1 MKKRKS
7 QSLWKGFLLTFFM
20 AISLGAF
27 SQNIT
32 VKGTVTD
39 DTGFTVIGGTVI
51 VEGNSDIGTVTDI
64 DGNYTLNNVP
74 SDASLQFSYVG
85 MKSQVVPVN
94 GQTTINVVMRS
105 DTELL
110 DEVVVIGYGTTSTR
124 MAVGSITSLK
134 TDKIEDLPF
143 TNVGDAL
150 QGRTAGVVIQ
160 SGGGEPGSKPRI
172 SIRGGAKPLY
182 VIDGVIR
189 DESDFSALNSSDI
202 DQISI
207 LKDASATAVYGSRA
221 GDGIVLVQT
230 KKGQRGDLSIKYSGG
245 VDFSQLAVFPDKLN
259 AYDYVTAVNQAADYD
274 GRNHP
279 YSQEDINKIKNNSD
293 PYGSITANTDW
304 RDLTLND
311 FASGHRHN
319 LSMSGVSEN
328 GINFYAAVGYLKQ
341 NSIFKES
348 HNNEYERANIRTNVS
363 TRFDDIGFEVGLNI
377 DGTLEQTSPTVWG
390 NYTVWS
396 QIQNVKPN
404 YAAFNPDGTYSSIS
418 IHPLVILDKRAGY
431 NNEND
436 KTFNIQ
442 LNAKWDL
449 PYVEGLSVGALG
461 NVRYGDYNQKIF
473 QSKAP
478 QHQPDGA
485 RVPYTSNFLRM
496 TNDNGTQTSFDA
508 NILYKK
514 SIDRHNFELQGVY
527 SFYKSKG
534 DNFWGQREGYLS
546 SNFDQLFAGD
556 ASTQTN
562 YGAGRESA
570 RLGYVG
576 RVKYDWDARYMFEGN
591 FRIDKSDNFARGER
605 TGFFPS
611 GAVAWT
617 ISEESFMEGLKDKN
631 IIDFLKVRTSYGLVG
646 LEAGARFGYLPVY
659 SLDPQAAVINGSFQ
673 PGFSEGPLV
682 SNDLS
687 WYDRQVF
694 DVGLD
699 ASFLDNRLTTTLDYY
714 YYRTKGY
721 LMSPRNVYNTPLG
734 KDMPLVKSE
743 SAHRRAGYEAS
754 LRWKDQ
760 VNDFS
765 YEVGVNL
772 NSYDELWEKKED
784 ESLTNLMDPNKRET
798 HTKNFY
804 GSAYKT
810 NGLYQNI
817 DEILNNP
824 RRETANELKPGDLF
838 FADLNG
844 DGKIDGEDFQRI
856 GKPTFPSFIYG
867 LDFSLGYKNF
877 FMNGLL
883 QGTGKRYM
891 QLQEFMRGSNT
902 EYITYDFHKDF
913 WTEDNPNAAFP
924 RLSTYQNLNAGQNY
938 TVSADFW
945 YHNASY
951 LRLKTLQVGYDFKDY
966 LKNFKRISSVRL
978 SLAGTNLFTISNV
991 KKYFDPELT
1000 SESGYGYPVQRTYSV
1015 NLNITF

>member
-1 MKKRKS
+1 MKERNS
-7 QSLWKGFLLTFFM
+7 LSLWKGLLFTFLWT
-20 AISLGAF
+20 ITLGVFA
-27 SQNIT
+27 QNIT
-32 VKGTVTD
+32 LTGTILDQGKEPVIGATILVKGTSSGTVTD
-39 DTGFTVIGGTVI
+39 Y
-51 VEGNSDIGTVTDI
+51 
-64 DGNYTLNNVP
+64 DGNYTL
-74 SDASLQFSYVG
+74 SEIASNAVLEISYVG
-85 MKSQVVPVN
+85 MKSK
-94 GQTTINVVMRS
+94 TINVNGRTLINVVLDS

-110 DEVVVIGYGTTSTR
+110 DEVVVIGYGATSTR

-172 SIRGGAKPLY
+172 SIRGGSKPLY

-202 DQISI
+202 DKISI

-230 KKGQRGDLSIKYSGG
+230 KRGKQGDLSIKYSGG

-259 AYDYVTAVNQAADYD
+259 AYDYVNAVNQAAGYD
-274 GRNHP
+274 GREHP
-279 YSQEDINKIKNNSD
+279 YSQEDIDKIANKSD

-311 FASGHRHN
+311 YASGHRHN

-348 HNNEYERANIRTNVS
+348 HNNEYERANIRSNIS
-363 TRFDDIGFEVGLNI
+363 TRFDDIGVEVGLNI

-418 IHPLVILDKRAGY
+418 VHPLVLLDKRAGY
-431 NNEND
+431 NNEKD

-478 QHQPDGA
+478 QHQSNGS
-485 RVPYTSNFLRM
+485 RVPYTSNYLRM
-496 TNDNGTQTSFDA
+496 SNANGTQTSFDA
-508 NILYKK
+508 NVSYKK
-514 SIDRHNFELQGVY
+514 SIDLHRFELQGVY
-527 SFYKSKG
+527 SFYKSDG
-534 DNFWGQREGYLS
+534 DSFWAQREGYLS

-562 YGAGRESA
+562 YGAGEESA
-570 RLGYVG
+570 RIGYVG
-576 RVKYDWDARYMFEGN
+576 RIKYDWNTRYMFEGN
-591 FRIDKSDNFARGER
+591 FRIDQSDNFAPGER

-611 GAVAWT
+611 GAVAWA
-617 ISEESFMEGLKDKN
+617 ISEEPFMEKLKDDN
-631 IIDFLKVRTSYGLVG
+631 IINFLKLRASYGLVG
-646 LEAGARFGYLPVY
+646 LEEGARFGYLPVY
-659 SLDPQAAVINGSFQ
+659 ELDPQATVINGSFQ

-687 WYDRQVF
+687 WYERQVF
-694 DVGLD
+694 DVGID
-699 ASFLDNRLTTTLDYY
+699 ATFLDDRLSATLDYY

-721 LMSPRNVYNTPLG
+721 LISPKNQYNTPLG
-734 KDMPLVKSE
+734 KDLPLVKSE

-754 LRWKDQ
+754 FRWKDK
-760 VNDFS
+760 VNEFTYD
-765 YEVGVNL
+765 VGINL

-784 ESLTNLMDPNKRET
+784 ETLSVLMDPNKRVT
-798 HTKNFY
+798 HTKNYY
-804 GSAYKT
+804 GTAYKT
-810 NGLYQNI
+810 NGLYQSI
-817 DEILNNP
+817 DDILNNP

-838 FADLNG
+838 FEDLNG

-867 LDFSLGYKNF
+867 FDFSLEYKNF

-902 EYITYDFHKDF
+902 EYITYDFHKDY
-913 WTEDNPNAAFP
+913 WTEDNRNAAFP

-945 YHNASY
+945 YHNAAY
-951 LRLKTLQVGYDFKDY
+951 LRLKSLQVGYDFKDY
-966 LKNFKRISSVRL
+966 LKNIKRVSSIRL
-978 SLAGTNLFTISNV
+978 SVAGTNLFTISDV
-991 KKYFDPELT
+991 TKYFDPELT

>member
-1 MKKRKS
+1 MKKKRS
-7 QSLWKGFLLTFFM
+7 LSLWKGFLFAFLW
-20 AISLGAF
+20 AISLGIFA
-27 SQNIT
+27 QNIT
-32 VKGTVTD
+32 VSGTVTD
-39 DTGFTVIGGTVI
+39 SQNEPVIGATILVKGT
-51 VEGNSDIGTVTDI
+51 NSGTVTDI
-64 DGNYTLNNVP
+64 DGNYTLPNVP
-74 SDASLQFSYVG
+74 SDATLQVSYVG
-85 MKSQVVPVN
+85 MKGQEVNVN
-94 GQTTINVVMRS
+94 GRTVIKLQLES

-110 DEVVVIGYGTTSTR
+110 DEVVVVGYGTTSTR
-124 MAVGSITSLK
+124 MSVASITSLK

-202 DQISI
+202 DRISI

-230 KKGQRGDLSIKYSGG
+230 KRGVHGDLSIKYSGG

-259 AYDYVTAVNQAADYD
+259 AYDYVTAVNQAASYD
-274 GRNHP
+274 GRPHP
-279 YSQEDINKIKNNSD
+279 YSQEDIDKIVNKSD

-304 RDLTLND
+304 RKLTLND
-311 FASGHRHN
+311 FASAHRHN

-348 HNNEYERANIRTNVS
+348 HNNEYERANLRSNIS
-363 TRFDDIGFEVGLNI
+363 TRFDDIGVEVGLNI
-377 DGTLEQTSPTVWG
+377 DGSIEETSPPVWG

-418 IHPLVILDKRAGY
+418 VHPLVILDKRAGY
-431 NNEND
+431 NNEKD

-449 PYVEGLSVGALG
+449 PFVKGLSVGALG

-478 QHQPDGA
+478 QFQPNGS

-496 TNDNGTQTSFDA
+496 RNDNGTQTSFDA
-508 NILYKK
+508 NVSYNK
-514 SIDRHNFELQGVY
+514 SINLHSFELQGVY

-534 DNFWGQREGYLS
+534 DDFWAQREGYLS

-576 RVKYDWDARYMFEGN
+576 RVKYDWNTRYMFEGN
-591 FRIDKSDNFARGER
+591 FRIDQSDNFARGKR

-611 GAVAWT
+611 GAVAWA
-617 ISEESFMEGLKDKN
+617 ISEEPFMEKIKDGN
-631 IIDFLKVRTSYGLVG
+631 IINFLKLRTSYGLVG
-646 LEAGARFGYLPVY
+646 LEEGARFGYLPVY
-659 SLDPQAAVINGSFQ
+659 EMDPQAVVINGAFQ

-694 DVGLD
+694 DVGVD
-699 ASFLDNRLTTTLDYY
+699 ASFLNDRLTATLDYY

-721 LMSPRNVYNTPLG
+721 LMSPKNQYNTTLG
-734 KDMPLVKSE
+734 KDLPLVKSQ
-743 SAHRRAGYEAS
+743 SAHRRAGYEANI
-754 LRWKDQ
+754 RWKDK

-765 YEVGVNL
+765 YDVGINL

-784 ESLTNLMDPNKRET
+784 ESLSDLMDPNKRIT
-798 HTKNFY
+798 HTKNYY
-804 GSAYKT
+804 GRAYKT
-810 NGLYQNI
+810 NGLYQSI
-817 DEILNNP
+817 EDILNNP

-838 FADLNG
+838 FQDLNG

-867 LDFSLGYKNF
+867 FDFSLEYKNF

-902 EYITYDFHKDF
+902 EYITYDFQKDY
-913 WTEDNPNAAFP
+913 WREDNRNAAFP

-938 TVSADFW
+938 TVSSDFW
-945 YHNASY
+945 YHNAAY
-951 LRLKTLQVGYDFKDY
+951 LRLKSLQVGYDFKDY
-966 LKNFKRISSVRL
+966 LKNVKRISSIRL
-978 SLAGTNLFTISNV
+978 SLAGTNLFTISDV
-991 KKYFDPELT
+991 TKYFDPELT